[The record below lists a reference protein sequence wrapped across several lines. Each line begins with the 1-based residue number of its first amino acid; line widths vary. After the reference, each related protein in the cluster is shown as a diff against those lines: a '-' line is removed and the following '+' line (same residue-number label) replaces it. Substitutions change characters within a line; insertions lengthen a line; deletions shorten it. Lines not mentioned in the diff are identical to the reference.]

1 VLGQVH
7 GGRGKKGANYAP
19 GPPSPAHMFMFRSR
33 RTNLVKKLWKLQLRD
48 DKQGQAQDDR
58 RNVATAM
65 LKRLKEPALEGLVRA
80 VENKGADSG
89 SCCLVPRGD
98 LRLGRHTVSPHL
110 LCCQLFRWSDI
121 SYEWEVVRIPLCIIS
136 REDDQLYTCCNPYHW
151 ARLAKPGSP
160 GIPGFS
166 TEHTQNISGL
176 SSTLLPGYSS
186 STSPD
191 SSSNSVSTS
200 HSSRNSQLPSSGP
213 LLLTDH
219 SSSIQPLSSSS
230 SSSCFPPS
238 YSSLAPSG
246 GMLWTEDDRIDSTSD
261 STQAYSVATGG
272 GTQDDSETDTL
283 GRVTWCTLAYWEE
296 RTRVGRLFQVR
307 SPGVEVFSQLP
318 RPSPLGDAMCLATLA
333 TNNLKPSES
342 TLKTREKI
350 GLGVILSH
358 DEKGV
363 WAYNRTEVPV
373 FVNSPTLDVPNSRTF
388 SVFKIP
394 PGYSMQIFNYEISKL
409 YQRLRDPA
417 LLDGPFD
424 PNAVRISF
432 AKGWGPSYS
441 RQFIDC
447 CPCWLEILLV
457 PPR

>member
-1 VLGQVH
+1 MLGQVH
-7 GGRGKKGANYAP
+7 GGRGKKGANHAP
-19 GPPSPAHMFMFRSR
+19 GAAPPAHMFMFRSR
-33 RTNLVKKLWKLQLRD
+33 RANLVKKLWKLQCRD
-48 DKQGQAQDDR
+48 DKQSQAQEDR

-80 VENKGADSG
+80 VENKGADTG
-89 SCCLVPRGD
+89 SCCLVPKGD

-121 SYEWEVVRIPLCIIS
+121 SYEWELVRVPLCMINW
-136 REDDQLYTCCNPYHW
+136 ENDQLYTCCNPYHW
-151 ARLAKPGSP
+151 ARLAKPGSS
-160 GIPGFS
+160 GISGFS

-186 STSPD
+186 STCPD
-191 SSSNSVSTS
+191 SSTNSVSTS
-200 HSSRNSQLPSSGP
+200 LSSRNSQSPSSGLQ
-213 LLLTDH
+213 LLPDQP
-219 SSSIQPLSSSS
+219 SSIPPSSPGV
-230 SSSCFPPS
+230 PPS
-238 YSSLAPSG
+238 YSSLAPCG
-246 GMLWTEDDRIDSTSD
+246 GMLWPEGGRIDSTSD
-261 STQAYSVATGG
+261 SNQACSVATGG
-272 GTQDDSETDTL
+272 GTLDDTQTDTS

-358 DEKGV
+358 DEAGV

-424 PNAVRISF
+424 PHAVRISF

-447 CPCWLEILLV
+447 CPCWLEILLL

>member
-1 VLGQVH
+1 MLGQVH
-7 GGRGKKGANYAP
+7 GGRGKKGANHAP
-19 GPPSPAHMFMFRSR
+19 GPQISGHMFMFRSR
-33 RTNLVKKLWKLQLRD
+33 RANLVKKLWKLQCRD
-48 DKQGQAQDDR
+48 EKQNQAQDDR

-80 VENKGADSG
+80 VENKGADTG
-89 SCCLVPRGD
+89 SCCLVPKGD

-110 LCCQLFRWSDI
+110 LCCQLFRWWDLTQ
-121 SYEWEVVRIPLCIIS
+121 EWELVRLPLCTMTQ
-136 REDDQLYTCCNPYHW
+136 ENDQLYTCCNPYHW
-151 ARLAKPGSP
+151 ARLAKTGSS
-160 GIPGFS
+160 GIPGFTS
-166 TEHTQNISGL
+166 EHTQNLSGH
-176 SSTLLPGYSS
+176 SSALLPGYSS
-186 STSPD
+186 NCPNSQTSSYSASTSLSTRDSQSPTSAPPSPTETSD
-191 SSSNSVSTS
+191 SSDP
-200 HSSRNSQLPSSGP
+200 SSRYL
-213 LLLTDH
+213 
-219 SSSIQPLSSSS
+219 
-230 SSSCFPPS
+230 PPS
-238 YSSLAPSG
+238 YSSLTPALNG
-246 GMLWTEDDRIDSTSD
+246 EMFWTEDDQIDSTSN
-261 STQAYSVATGG
+261 STLACSVATGG
-272 GTQDDSETDTL
+272 STQNCSSTDSL

-307 SPGVEVFSQLP
+307 STGVEVFSQLP

-358 DEKGV
+358 DEQGV
-363 WAYNRTEVPV
+363 WAYNRTEVPI
-373 FVNSPTLDVPNSRTF
+373 FVNSPTLDVPNSRTY

-409 YQRLRDPA
+409 YQRLRDPST
-417 LLDGPFD
+417 LDGPFD

>member
-1 VLGQVH
+1 
-7 GGRGKKGANYAP
+7 
-19 GPPSPAHMFMFRSR
+19 
-33 RTNLVKKLWKLQLRD
+33 VKKLWKLQCRD
-48 DKQGQAQDDR
+48 GKQDQVEDDR

-80 VENKGADSG
+80 VENKGADTG
-89 SCCLVPRGD
+89 SCCLVPKGD

-121 SYEWEVVRIPLCIIS
+121 KYEVELVRVPLCMMNN
-136 REDDQLYTCCNPYHW
+136 ETDQLYTCCNPYHW
-151 ARLAKPGSP
+151 ARLAKPGSS

-166 TEHTQNISGL
+166 TEHTQNLSGH

-186 STSPD
+186 SSSACPD
-191 SSSNSVSTS
+191 SQASNNSVSTS
-200 HSSRNSQLPSSGP
+200 LSSRDSQSPTPGPRLPG
-213 LLLTDH
+213 D
-219 SSSIQPLSSSS
+219 SSSS
-230 SSSCFPPS
+230 PRPSSPRSPPS
-238 YSSLAPSG
+238 YSSLPPGTG
-246 GMLWTEDDRIDSTSD
+246 GEMCWSEDDRIDSTSD
-261 STQAYSVATGG
+261 LTRVCSVATGG
-272 GTQDDSETDTL
+272 TTQDDMATNNS

-318 RPSPLGDAMCLATLA
+318 RPSPLGDALCLATLA
-333 TNNLKPSES
+333 NNNLKPSES

-358 DEKGV
+358 DDHGV

-409 YQRLRDPA
+409 YQRIRDPA

>member
-1 VLGQVH
+1 
-7 GGRGKKGANYAP
+7 
-19 GPPSPAHMFMFRSR
+19 MFMFRSR
-33 RTNLVKKLWKLQLRD
+33 RGNLVKKLWKLQCRD
-48 DKQGQAQDDR
+48 EKQSQAQDDR

-80 VENKGADSG
+80 VEGQGADTG
-89 SCCLVPRGD
+89 SCCLVPKGD

-110 LCCQLFRWSDI
+110 LCCQLFRWSDLTQ
-121 SYEWEVVRIPLCIIS
+121 EWELVRLPLCMMTQ
-136 REDDQLYTCCNPYHW
+136 ETDQLYTCCNPFHW
-151 ARLAKPGSP
+151 ARLAKPGSSSR
-160 GIPGFS
+160 PGFTS
-166 TEHTQNISGL
+166 EHTQNLSGH
-176 SSTLLPGYSS
+176 SSASLPGYSS
-186 STSPD
+186 
-191 SSSNSVSTS
+191 NCL
-200 HSSRNSQLPSSGP
+200 NSQ
-213 LLLTDH
+213 T
-219 SSSIQPLSSSS
+219 
-230 SSSCFPPS
+230 PS
-238 YSSLAPSG
+238 YSASTSLCTRDPLTPSPNSAPLSPSSPSATSDSSEPASRNLPPAYSSLTPCTNPCTNG
-246 GMLWTEDDRIDSTSD
+246 EMFWAEDDRNDSTSN
-261 STQAYSVATGG
+261 STLANSVATGG
-272 GTQDDSETDTL
+272 STHNCSSTDSL

-307 SPGVEVFSQLP
+307 SGGVEVFSQLP

-358 DEKGV
+358 DEQGV
-363 WAYNRTEVPV
+363 WAYNRTEVPI
-373 FVNSPTLDVPNSRTF
+373 FVNSPTLDVPNSRTY

-394 PGYSMQIFNYEISKL
+394 PGYSLQIFNYEIAKL
-409 YQRLRDPA
+409 YQRLRDPST
-417 LLDGPFD
+417 LDGPFD

-432 AKGWGPSYS
+432 AKGWGPNYS